1 MSWTNEGK
9 HLYNNF
15 LEKHKNILILF
26 FVMFFLL
33 SLRLFY
39 LQVIKGDFYKD
50 VANNQ
55 RVNTTNERAFR
66 GIIYDSDNQPLVK
79 NQTNYVILFYP
90 FEQQQE
96 PSPEL
101 IEHIS
106 KLLNK
111 DVMPFIEK
119 SWRYGRVIK
128 IAENLTLEEVFKIQE
143 QRLFLPGI
151 VVVKEPKRIY
161 INPIENAHVIG
172 YVGQISEK
180 ELEYLEDEEY
190 KSGDYIGKGG
200 IERYYDKELRGI
212 DGGLELEVN
221 ARGHQQKAFNYNSPK
236 TGNSLYLTLDSKLQK
251 VVYDTLLQ
259 TTTGKGAAVV
269 MDVKTGAVKALVSC
283 PSYDTNN
290 ISKNYN
296 KYIKNKKLPF
306 FNRTIQ
312 ALYPPGSTFKIVTF
326 IAALE
331 HLNLDP
337 NHTEEC
343 LGTFELGDR
352 KYSCMSRAGHKKIN
366 LIRAMAVSCNI
377 YFYHLGLELGY
388 KVLEKYSKM
397 FHFGEQTGIDM
408 PSEKKGFFPTPEWKK
423 SKMKMTW
430 LQGDTVI
437 LSIGQGALTVTPLQM
452 AAFMTAIANK
462 GIYYKP
468 YLVDKIVDTDTNE
481 LIYKHT
487 PQVKDKIVLKEETWK
502 TLNKALIETVE
513 NGTGKR
519 TKFEN
524 MKVAAKTGTAE
535 NPHGDDHAWVV
546 AYAPADNPEIA
557 IAVIVENG
565 GGGGTVSVP
574 VAREIFKYYFNI
586 KDEDENADTKKGNK
600 INAAR

>member
-1 MSWTNEGK
+1 MSWTNESK
-9 HLYNNF
+9 NLYNNF
-15 LEKHKNILILF
+15 SQKHKNIVVLFLI
-26 FVMFFLL
+26 MFFLL

-39 LQVIKGDFYKD
+39 LQIIRGNFYRD
-50 VANNQ
+50 VSNHQ
-55 RVNTTNERAFR
+55 RINTTNERAFR
-66 GIIYDSDNQPLVK
+66 GFIYDSKGKQLVK
-79 NQTNYVILFYP
+79 NQTNYVVLFYP

-96 PSPEL
+96 PSPET

-111 DVMPFIEK
+111 DVKPFIEK
-119 SWRYGRVIK
+119 SWRYRRVIK

-143 QRLFLPGI
+143 QKLFLPGI

-172 YVGQISEK
+172 YVGEISEK
-180 ELEYLEDEEY
+180 ELEQLEDEEY
-190 KSGDYIGKGG
+190 KNGDYIGKGG
-200 IERYYDKELRGI
+200 IEKYYDKQLRGT

-221 ARGHQQKAFNYNSPK
+221 ARGHQQKAFNYNVPK
-236 TGNSLYLTLDSKLQK
+236 TGNSLYLTIDSNLQR
-251 VVYDTLLQ
+251 VVYETLEK

-269 MDVKTGAVKALVSC
+269 INVKDGAVKALVSC

-306 FNRTIQ
+306 FNRTVQ

-326 IAALE
+326 VAALE
-331 HLNLDP
+331 YLNLDP
-337 NHTEEC
+337 GHVEEC

-352 KYSCMSRAGHKKIN
+352 RYSCMSRAGHKKIN

-388 KVLEKYSKM
+388 KILDKYSKM
-397 FHFGEQTGIDM
+397 FHFAEQTGIDI

-423 SKMKMTW
+423 SKMKMAW

-452 AAFMTAIANK
+452 AAFIASVANR
-462 GIYYKP
+462 GTYYKP
-468 YLVDKIVDTDTNE
+468 YLVDRIVDTDTNE
-481 LIYKHT
+481 TIYKHT
-487 PQVKDKIVLKEETWK
+487 PQTKDKIELKDSTWN
-502 TLNKALIETVE
+502 TLSKALIETVE
-513 NGTGKR
+513 NGTGKK
-519 TKFEN
+519 TKFAN

-535 NPHGDDHAWVV
+535 NPHGDDHAWCV

-586 KDEDENADTKKGNK
+586 KDEEDNETNLKG
-600 INAAR
+600 